1 MPRLKLFSAETEAA
15 EFKDKKGGEK
25 MEILKELS
33 NIGVI
38 PVVKIN
44 DAKKA
49 VPLAK
54 ALAKGGLN
62 AAEITFRTDAAEEA
76 IKRISQE
83 CPDMLVGAG
92 TVLTTEQAER
102 ALNAGAKFIVSPGFN
117 PKVVKWCLEHNVVP
131 LPGCTTPS
139 EIEQALELG
148 LKVVKFFPAEQSGGL
163 AKIKAMSAPYGGI
176 KFMPTGGVSLD
187 NMNDYLRDKCI
198 IACGGSFM
206 VKESFIDN
214 DNWDEITLL
223 TKQAV
228 DKMLGFEI
236 GHIGINSD
244 NADEA
249 KKTADM
255 LSLLLGQAPERD
267 SEKSVFVGSGFE
279 IMKSSA
285 RGKCGHIALVTNSVE
300 RAVYHLSARGIEFD
314 NESAQYNADGSM
326 KFIYFKEEFGG
337 FGIHLILKK

>member
-1 MPRLKLFSAETEAA
+1 MDMF
-15 EFKDKKGGEK
+15 
-25 MEILKELS
+25 KELS
-33 NIGVI
+33 NIGII

-44 DAKKA
+44 DAEKA

-54 ALAKGGLN
+54 ALCKGGLN

-76 IKRISQE
+76 IKNIAKE

-92 TVLTTEQAER
+92 TVLTIEQAER

-117 PKVVKWCLEHNVVP
+117 PVVVQWCLDHGVTP

-139 EIEQALELG
+139 EIEQALSLG

-187 NMNDYLRDKCI
+187 NVNSYLNDKCI

-214 DNWDEITLL
+214 ENWDEITRL
-223 TKQAV
+223 TRESV
-228 DKMLGFEI
+228 EIMLGLEV
-236 GHIGINSD
+236 GHIGINHE
-244 NADEA
+244 NLEEA
-249 KKTADM
+249 QKTAEM
-255 LSLLLGQAPERD
+255 LSILTGKEVKD
-267 SEKSVFVGSGFE
+267 GNKSMFVTSQFE
-279 IMKSSA
+279 LMKA
-285 RGKCGHIALVTNSVE
+285 KGPGRCGHIAILTNSVD
-300 RAVYHLSARGIEFD
+300 RAVYHLSARGVKFD
-314 NESAQYNADGSM
+314 ESTATFNPDGTR
-326 KFIYFKEEFGG
+326 KFIYLAEEYGG
-337 FGIHLILKK
+337 FGIHFIQKK